1 MSGTGGI
8 AVPGGADGGVSLA
21 RSGRQSLPRPLQAV
35 LILVRTLFVFA
46 VLGGIG
52 VLTVASSINEVDG
65 RLIGL
70 LLYAAL
76 PSVFAFVLSLYLR
89 AGGVWIWRGLL
100 AVHLWLTLGALATL
114 GAGGGR
120 GVTQLMM
127 PVVIV
132 VLLFRP
138 SSRDWFELPLEQR
151 QPHRPFSIARMIKWR
166 RDGGQTAME
175 YLGMVLVVGALIG
188 GLVATGIGA
197 QLTGEMRS
205 AICQLTG
212 SACPAPGGG
221 DVEAGGGTTGGGTDS
236 GGAVAGGGTDSG
248 GSAASG
254 GSDSGGSDSGGSD
267 ASGGTNGS
275 GGSTEG
281 SGASGGTDS
290 TGGNGGTTGPG
301 GTDTTT
307 QDGDV
312 DEGGD
317 DMDPTEGPD
326 ADYSNYDGTQ
336 DKKDDESCTSG
347 VGAFFSCAAHQT
359 GGFFKGLVGDGL
371 WGDVTGTFDTIIHP
385 IKAWNGLMDYG
396 KSLGDKWV
404 EDSKGAGD
412 KWSKGDYLGAV
423 WDWTKASGGT
433 GVKVLDDMFIGD
445 EVRDMWKNGNEG
457 QAIGTG
463 LWNIG
468 SLFIPGY
475 GEAKLIGKVG
485 KLGKLGKLGELAQ
498 KASEAASKARKLA
511 KAGDVG
517 GAEKAAK
524 EARRHADD
532 LEKKVESRG
541 CPIGAGPLGPTGI
554 RPGVTTVTTA
564 SARTTAGTTAVTT
577 AGTTAGT
584 TAVTT
589 TRTTT
594 SGATRTAYA
603 GYATF
608 RTGFRAEGCEA
619 TPDEVEAAKQAK
631 KDADDADK
639 AAKDAKREAERKRLA
654 KMEKPSWYGQ
664 LKNPRAGTKDLGDGK
679 WKSKGADTYA
689 YPQEMGARY
698 QEQVSGVKRGKEYEV
713 PLDKMDGKPVEFD
726 GWDSANQTYIETKWG
741 YRGPRFYNEASGRLT
756 SLATNRWVQQ
766 ATRQLDAARGKP
778 VVWHMS
784 DPDVARAAQDMF
796 DDRGLDITVVH
807 TPVKP

>member
-8 AVPGGADGGVSLA
+8 AVPGGGVSLTS
-21 RSGRQSLPRPLQAV
+21 SGRQSLPRPLQAV

-65 RLIGL
+65 KLIGL

-76 PSVFAFVLSLYLR
+76 PSVCAFVLSLYLR
-89 AGGVWIWRGLL
+89 TGGIWIWRGLL
-100 AVHLWLTLGALATL
+100 AVHVWLTLGALSTL

-120 GVTQLMM
+120 GATQLVM

-175 YLGMVLVVGALIG
+175 YLGMVLVVVALIG

-197 QLTGEMRS
+197 QLTGEIRS

-221 DVEAGGGTTGGGTDS
+221 DVEAGGGTNGGGTASGGGTDS

-254 GSDSGGSDSGGSD
+254 GSDSGGSDAGGSD
-267 ASGGTNGS
+267 ASGGTNGA

-281 SGASGGTDS
+281 SGASGGSDS
-290 TGGNGGTTGPG
+290 TGGNGGTTGSG

-326 ADYSNYDGTQ
+326 ADYGDYDGTQ

-371 WGDVTGTFDTIIHP
+371 WGDITGTFDTIIHP

-433 GVKVLDDMFIGD
+433 GLKVLDDMFIGD

-485 KLGKLGKLGELAQ
+485 KLGKLGKLGKVGELAQ
-498 KASEAASKARKLA
+498 KASEAASKAKKLA

-524 EARRHADD
+524 EARQHADD
-532 LEKKVESRG
+532 LEKKVESKG
-541 CPIGAGPLGPTGI
+541 CPIGAGPLGRTGI
-554 RPGVTTVTTA
+554 RPGATTVTTA
-564 SARTTAGTTAVTT
+564 SVRTTAGTTA
-577 AGTTAGT
+577 A
-584 TAVTT
+584 TT

-594 SGATRTAYA
+594 SGVTRAAYA

-608 RTGFRAEGCEA
+608 PTGFRTEGCEVS
-619 TPDEVEAAKQAK
+619 PEEVEAAKQAK

-639 AAKDAKREAERKRLA
+639 AAKEAKREAERKRLA
-654 KMEKPSWYGQ
+654 KMEKPSWYDQ

-679 WKSKGADTYA
+679 WKSKSADTYA

-741 YRGPRFYNEASGRLT
+741 YRGTRFYNEATGQLT

-784 DPDVARAAQDMF
+784 DPDVARATQEMF

>member
-1 MSGTGGI
+1 MSGIGGI
-8 AVPGGADGGVSLA
+8 AVPGGADGGAFLA

-35 LILVRTLFVFA
+35 LILVRVLFAFA
-46 VLGGIG
+46 VLGGAG
-52 VLTVASSINEVDG
+52 VLTLASSLNAVDG
-65 RLIGL
+65 QLFGL

-76 PSVFAFVLSLYLR
+76 PSVTAFVLALYVR
-89 AGGVWIWRGLL
+89 TGGIWIRRGLL
-100 AVHLWLTLGALATL
+100 AVHVWLTLGALATL
-114 GAGGGR
+114 GSGDGR
-120 GVTQLMM
+120 GAAQLVI

-138 SSRDWFELPLEQR
+138 SAREWFELPPEQR

-175 YLGMVLVVGALIG
+175 YLGLILVVVALVGA
-188 GLVATGIGA
+188 LVATGIGA

-221 DVEAGGGTTGGGTDS
+221 DVVAGNGADGGTTASGGGTDSGGAVAGGGTDS

-248 GSAASG
+248 GSDTG
-254 GSDSGGSDSGGSD
+254 GAD
-267 ASGGTNGS
+267 ASGGTGGTGGANGS
-275 GGSTEG
+275 GGT
-281 SGASGGTDS
+281 
-290 TGGNGGTTGPG
+290 G
-301 GTDTTT
+301 GTDTAT
-307 QDGDV
+307 QDGDGDV

-317 DMDPTEGPD
+317 DMDPTQGPD
-326 ADYSNYDGTQ
+326 ADYGNYDGTQ
-336 DKKDDESCTSG
+336 KDESCTSG
-347 VGAFFSCAAHQT
+347 IGAFFSCAGHQT

-371 WGDVTGTFDTIIHP
+371 WGDVTGTFDTVIHP
-385 IKAWNGLMDYG
+385 VKAWNGLMDYG

-404 EDSKGAGD
+404 QDSKGAGD
-412 KWSKGDYLGAV
+412 KWSKGDYFGAA

-433 GVKVLDDMFIGD
+433 GLKVLDDMFIGD
-445 EVRDMWKNGNEG
+445 DVRDMWKKGDEG

-475 GEAKLIGKVG
+475 GEAKLVGKFG
-485 KLGKLGKLGELAQ
+485 KLGKLGKLGKVGELAE
-498 KASEAASKARKLA
+498 KASEAASKAKKLA

-517 GAEKAAK
+517 GAEKAAE

-532 LEKKVESRG
+532 LEKKVESKG
-541 CPIGAGPLGPTGI
+541 CPIGAGPLGRPAATTVVTASV
-554 RPGVTTVTTA
+554 RTAAPGVAHATY
-564 SARTTAGTTAVTT
+564 AG
-577 AGTTAGT
+577 
-584 TAVTT
+584 
-589 TRTTT
+589 RTTT
-594 SGATRTAYA
+594 ATATGTATVTFPVVRA
-603 GYATF
+603 GF
-608 RTGFRAEGCEA
+608 RTEGCEA
-619 TPDEVEAAKQAK
+619 TPEEVEAAKQAK
-631 KDADDADK
+631 KDADQADE
-639 AAKDAKREAERKRLA
+639 AAKAAKREAERKRLA
-654 KMEKPSWYGQ
+654 KMEKPSWYDT

-698 QEQVSGVKRGKEYEV
+698 QEQISGVKRGKEYEV
-713 PLDKMDGKPVEFD
+713 PLDTLDGKPVEFD
-726 GWDSANQTYIETKWG
+726 GWDSANQTYLETKWG
-741 YRGPRFYNEASGRLT
+741 YRGPRFYDEATGQLT
-756 SLATNRWVQQ
+756 NLATNRWVQQ